1 MKRAL
6 QGVLAVLS
14 LIPLNFGLRGLI
26 IGPKDIMPAEH
37 VNAAIDNVMRYQSG
51 YYLSLFMILWWII
64 PNIEKHT
71 TLFRILVPA
80 IFIGGLGRLAS
91 YLTIGSPPAQMIAR
105 HILELGAPAFAV
117 WQGYVAKTRPNLS
130 GIDLI

>member
-6 QGVLAVLS
+6 QAVLAILS
-14 LIPLNFGLRGLI
+14 VIPLWFGLRGLI
-26 IGPKDIMPAEH
+26 VGPKDIMPAEH

-51 YYLSLFMILWWII
+51 YYLSLFMLLWWMI

-71 TLFRILVPA
+71 AVFRILIIA

-91 YLTIGSPPAQMIAR
+91 YLTMGQPPVQMMAGMF
-105 HILELGAPAFAV
+105 LELGAPVLMV
-117 WQGYVAKTRPNLS
+117 WQHLVAKKAS
-130 GIDLI
+130 A

>member
-6 QGVLAVLS
+6 QIVLAILS

-26 IGPKDIMPAEH
+26 IGPADIMPAEH
-37 VNAAIDNVMRYQSG
+37 VNAAIDNAMRYQSG
-51 YYLSLFMILWWII
+51 YYLSLFMILWWMI

-71 TLFRILVPA
+71 ALIRILTVA

-91 YLTIGSPPAQMIAR
+91 YLIMGEPPAQMMAGMF
-105 HILELGAPAFAV
+105 LELGAPVLAV
-117 WQGYVAKTRPNLS
+117 WQYLVSSKVKL
-130 GIDLI
+130 